1 MPHVVTQSCCA
12 DASCVIACP
21 VNAIHP
27 GPLEDGFALAEQV
40 YIDPQ
45 TCVDCGACV
54 TACPVGAIKAHTR
67 LTAAELPFVDLN
79 ADFFRGVDRSTRP
92 VLAPLRKRFR
102 PAAESLHVAVVGA
115 GPAGLYVADELL
127 HYPGVRVTVLDRLDV
142 PHGLARFGVAPDHQH
157 TRRIRSLFE
166 TVAAQDGFTYQLGVE
181 VGRDVTHEQLVAAYD
196 AVVYTVGASADRS
209 MGIPGEDLPGSVS
222 ATSVVGWYNGHPDH
236 IGLDPDLSGER
247 IVVVGNGNVALDV
260 ARIMT
265 ADPESLAGTEIAP
278 AALAALRSSAV
289 REVLVLGRRGP
300 AEAAF
305 TMPELVGLAGL
316 TDVDVLVEG
325 GLAAL
330 EGLEASPKVDLLRE
344 VAARVPAAEDQPAG
358 RRRIVLRFHTA
369 PVAVIGET
377 HATGLE
383 VARTEL
389 TTGPDGVRRAA
400 LTEDREVIPASM
412 VLRSVGYRGQPLA
425 GLPFDEATATIPNV
439 GGRVEPGV
447 YVAGWIKRGPTGFLG
462 TNKAC
467 AEETVDSLL
476 DDLSNAR
483 IVAGSDKMATR

>member
-40 YIDPQ
+40 YIDPK

-54 TACPVGAIKAHTR
+54 SACPVGAIKAHAR
-67 LTAAELPFVDLN
+67 LAASELPFVEIN
-79 ADFFRGVDRSTRP
+79 ADFFREVDRSSRP

-102 PAAESLHVAVVGA
+102 PAAERLSIAVVGA

-127 HYPGVRVTVLDRLDV
+127 HYPGVRVTVLDRLDL

-157 TRRIRSLFE
+157 TRRIRDLFATIE
-166 TVAAQDGFTYQLGVE
+166 KQDGFRYELGVE
-181 VGRDVTHEQLVAAYD
+181 VGRDVTHEQLRAAYD
-196 AVVYTVGASADRS
+196 AVVYTVGASSDRS
-209 MGIPGEDLPGSVS
+209 MGIPGEELPGSVS

-236 IGLDPDLSGER
+236 VGLAPDLSGDR

-265 ADPESLAGTEIAP
+265 ADPEALAGTEIAP
-278 AALAALRSSAV
+278 EALAALRSSAV
-289 REVLVLGRRGP
+289 REVVVLGRRGP

-316 TDVDVLVEG
+316 EDVDVVVHG
-325 GLAAL
+325 GEAAL
-330 EGLEASPKVDLLRE
+330 AGLPSTPKLDLLRQIASRT
-344 VAARVPAAEDQPAG
+344 AAGEK
-358 RRRIVLRFHTA
+358 RRIVLRFHTA
-369 PVAVIGET
+369 PVAVLGDVR
-377 HATGLE
+377 ATGLE

-389 TTGPDGVRRAA
+389 VTAADGTRHAE
-400 LTEDREVIPASM
+400 LTEDRETIEASM
-412 VLRSVGYRGQPLA
+412 VLRSVGYRGRPVV
-425 GLPFDEATATIPNV
+425 GLPFDDATGTIPNEA
-439 GGRVEPGV
+439 GRVEPGV

-462 TNKAC
+462 TNKTC

-476 DDLSNAR
+476 ADVTSGR
-483 IVAGSDKMATR
+483 IASGSDKMAAR

>member
-40 YIDPQ
+40 YIDPK

-54 TACPVGAIKAHTR
+54 SACPVGAIKAHTR
-67 LTAAELPFVDLN
+67 LAPSELPFVEIN
-79 ADFFRGVDRSTRP
+79 ADFFREVDRSTRP

-102 PAAESLHVAVVGA
+102 PAAERLRVAVVGA

-127 HYPGVRVTVLDRLDV
+127 HYPGVSVTVLDRLDV
-142 PHGLARFGVAPDHQH
+142 PHGLARFGVAPDHEH
-157 TRRIRSLFE
+157 TRRIRSLFATIE
-166 TVAAQDGFTYQLGVE
+166 QQDGFTYELGVE
-181 VGRDVTHEQLVAAYD
+181 VGRDVTHEQLTAAYD
-196 AVVYTVGASADRS
+196 AVVYTVGASSDRS
-209 MGIPGEDLPGSVS
+209 MGVPGEELPGSVS

-236 IGLDPDLSGER
+236 AGLGPDLSGDR

-265 ADPESLAGTEIAP
+265 ADPDALAGTEIAP
-278 AALAALRSSAV
+278 AALEALRSSAV

-305 TMPELVGLAGL
+305 TLPELVGLAGL
-316 TDVDVLVEG
+316 TEVDVFVDG

-330 EGLEASPKVDLLRE
+330 DGLPSTPKLDLLRE
-344 VAARVPAAEDQPAG
+344 IAAREPVAG
-358 RRRIVLRFHTA
+358 ERRRILLRFHTA
-369 PVAVIGET
+369 PVAVVGDT
-377 HATGLE
+377 HVTGLE

-389 TTGPDGVRRAA
+389 ETGPDGTRHAR
-400 LTEDREVIPASM
+400 LTDDREVIPASM
-412 VLRSVGYRGQPLA
+412 VLRSVGYRGRPVP
-425 GLPFDEATATIPNV
+425 GLPFDEATGPIPNQA
-439 GGRVEPGV
+439 GRVEPGV

-462 TNKAC
+462 TNKTC
-467 AEETVDSLL
+467 AEQTVDSLL
-476 DDLSNAR
+476 DDLASAR
-483 IVAGSDKMATR
+483 IVAASDKMATR

>member
-54 TACPVGAIKAHTR
+54 SACPVGAIKAHTR
-67 LTAAELPFVDLN
+67 LSPSELPFVELN
-79 ADFFRGVDRSTRP
+79 ADFFGDADRSSRP

-102 PAAESLHVAVVGA
+102 PAAESLNVAVVGA

-127 HYPGVRVTVLDRLDV
+127 HFPGVAVTVLDRLDV
-142 PHGLARFGVAPDHQH
+142 PHGLARFGVAPDHEH
-157 TRRIRSLFE
+157 TRKIRTLFE
-166 TVAAQDGFTYQLGVE
+166 TIERQDGFTYQLGVE
-181 VGRDVTHEQLVAAYD
+181 VGRDVTHEQLVTAYD

-209 MGIPGEDLPGSVS
+209 MGVPGEDLPGSVS

-236 IGLDPDLSGER
+236 AELAPDLAGER

-265 ADPESLAGTEIAP
+265 ADPQALAATEIAP
-278 AALAALRSSAV
+278 AALAALRDSSV

-316 TDVDVLVEG
+316 ADVDVLVHG

-330 EGLEASPKVDLLRE
+330 EGLEDSPKLDLIRQIARRE
-344 VAARVPAAEDQPAG
+344 PATGE

-369 PVAVIGET
+369 PVSVVGDT
-377 HATGLE
+377 HVTGLE

-389 TTGPDGVRRAA
+389 VAGPDGVRRAE
-400 LTEDREVIPASM
+400 LTDDREVIPASM
-412 VLRSVGYRGQPLA
+412 VLRSVGYRGRPVP

-439 GGRVEPGV
+439 AGRVEPGV

-462 TNKAC
+462 TNKTC
-467 AEETVDSLL
+467 AEQTVDSLL
-476 DDLSNAR
+476 EDVAAAR
-483 IVAGSDKMATR
+483 IVGGSDKMATR